1 MLVVRSREKDLST
14 VKSIIRRRV
23 ASNFVAVIA
32 TATSLASAGGLPL
45 DRFEPAPSGDRMFG
59 VPSPSVEGDRVLRS
73 SLLLDY
79 AHQPLV
85 FYSTSK
91 DENVGALVSYQ
102 MFLHLNASFALFN
115 RLGFNADFP
124 VALLQSGADPS
135 IGGVRFNS
143 PDHVQA
149 GDLRLGARY
158 GLFGG
163 VHTPLQVSLGAY
175 LWLPTAPTGQFVGD
189 GKVRMMP
196 QVIVGGTQG
205 PFVWSFATGPQFRKG
220 HTFGGVTTGTQ
231 WNTGAGFGYFL
242 DKARRLQ
249 VGPEIYTAFTLV
261 SKDASAK
268 DTVNRAANIEILADV
283 RYRFLENWEV
293 GGGIGPGIGS
303 GLGTPDFRTVVML
316 AYSPETKR
324 TAPDRDHDYIVD
336 EQDACPDLK
345 GISQPDPKK
354 NGCPLDS
361 DDDGIVDDSDACPSL
376 KGVAHV
382 DPKKN
387 GCPSDRDDD
396 GIIDAID
403 ACPDLKGISHVD
415 PKKNGCPSDRDS
427 DGIVDE
433 KDACPDV
440 KGVANV
446 DPKKNGCP
454 SDRDA
459 DQIIDENDACPNEK
473 GNPDPDPKR
482 NGCPIV
488 HVTEQEIVIL
498 EQVQFDFNKAVIKK
512 VSFPLLDKVAAV
524 FKQYSEIKLV
534 EVQGHTDSVGSPV
547 HNRRLSQRRAE
558 AVVEALVARG
568 VLNAKVTA
576 KGYGPDVPIGD
587 NATEEGRTANRRVQF
602 KIIEREG
609 KAKR

>member
-1 MLVVRSREKDLST
+1 
-14 VKSIIRRRV
+14 
-23 ASNFVAVIA
+23 
-32 TATSLASAGGLPL
+32 
-45 DRFEPAPSGDRMFG
+45 
-59 VPSPSVEGDRVLRS
+59 
-73 SLLLDY
+73 
-79 AHQPLV
+79 
-85 FYSTSK
+85 
-91 DENVGALVSYQ
+91 
-102 MFLHLNASFALFN
+102 
-115 RLGFNADFP
+115 
-124 VALLQSGADPS
+124 LQ
-135 IGGVRFNS
+135 I
-143 PDHVQA
+143 
-149 GDLRLGARY
+149 
-158 GLFGG
+158 
-163 VHTPLQVSLGAY
+163 
-175 LWLPTAPTGQFVGD
+175 
-189 GKVRMMP
+189 
-196 QVIVGGTQG
+196 
-205 PFVWSFATGPQFRKG
+205 
-220 HTFGGVTTGTQ
+220 
-231 WNTGAGFGYFL
+231 
-242 DKARRLQ
+242 
-249 VGPEIYTAFTLV
+249 GPEIYTAFTLV
-261 SKDASAK
+261 SKDASVK

-303 GLGTPDFRTVVML
+303 GLGTPDFRTILML

-324 TAPDRDHDYIVD
+324 TASDRDHDYIVD
-336 EQDACPDLK
+336 EQDACPELK
-345 GISQPDPKK
+345 GISQSDPKK

-361 DDDGIVDDSDACPSL
+361 DDDGIVDESDACPSL
-376 KGVAHV
+376 KGVANV

-403 ACPDLKGISHVD
+403 ACPELKGISHVD

-433 KDACPDV
+433 KDACPDI

-454 SDRDA
+454 SDRDD

-576 KGYGPDVPIGD
+576 KGYGPDVPIGE
-587 NATEEGRTANRRVQF
+587 NATEEGRKVNRRVQF